1 MSDLERSRI
10 RKEAADA
17 VTARAPRDTDQ
28 AVDTALRR
36 YLGIAM
42 FDALRRRRDDRRDE
56 RRTPSASSSPQPS
69 ARGAATTRKQE
80 RRS

>member
-17 VTARAPRDTDQ
+17 VTARAPRDSDQ

-42 FDALRRRRDDRRDE
+42 FDALRRRKD
-56 RRTPSASSSPQPS
+56 A
-69 ARGAATTRKQE
+69 
-80 RRS
+80 RRSPTAGPGEHASTEQEPRS

>member
-17 VTARAPRDTDQ
+17 VTARTPHDSDQ
-28 AVDTALRR
+28 ATDTALRR

-42 FDALRRRRDDRRDE
+42 FDALRRRKD
-56 RRTPSASSSPQPS
+56 T
-69 ARGAATTRKQE
+69 
-80 RRS
+80 RRSRGPGEGDAGRRGQQP

>member
-17 VTARAPRDTDQ
+17 VTARTPRDSDQ

-42 FDALRRRRDDRRDE
+42 FDALRRRKDARRPPAAGPGE
-56 RRTPSASSSPQPS
+56 NAS
-69 ARGAATTRKQE
+69 TEQE
-80 RRS
+80 PRS